1 MFYLYTILTIIVCH
15 FVGDYL
21 FQTDYLAQGKGKDWY
36 LLLAHCVLYCVPFII
51 CFGFVWQ
58 LAVIFGVHIIVD
70 ALKARYKLIPL
81 WADQL
86 LHYCSALLY
95 LI

>member
-1 MFYLYTILTIIVCH
+1 MNILIIVIKLILCH

-21 FQTDYLAQGKGKDWY
+21 FQTDYLAGGKGKDWY
-36 LLLAHCVLYCVPFII
+36 LLLAHCVLYMVPFII

-58 LAVIFGVHIIVD
+58 AIVVFVVHLIVD
-70 ALKARYKLIPL
+70 ALKARWKLIPL

-86 LHYCSALLY
+86 LHYAIALLY